1 MMSRAT
7 QEMAYD
13 DEKILLG
20 KAFREVTP
28 LTLNLII
35 PL

>member
-1 MMSRAT
+1 MMSRAA

-20 KAFREVTP
+20 KAFSEMNRQSSKD
-28 LTLNLII
+28 
-35 PL
+35 